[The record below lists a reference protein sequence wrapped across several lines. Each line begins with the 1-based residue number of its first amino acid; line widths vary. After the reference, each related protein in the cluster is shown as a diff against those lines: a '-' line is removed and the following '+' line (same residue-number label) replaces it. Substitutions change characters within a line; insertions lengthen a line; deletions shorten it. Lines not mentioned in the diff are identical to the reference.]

1 MARILLADDDAA
13 MLDLLSRA
21 LAADGH
27 TIVVAHDGQDALDKA
42 QAALP
47 PFEVLVSD
55 VQMPILD
62 GISLAE
68 QLLAGN
74 PQLRVVLMSGLQS
87 EMARAVGMKTRTTRF
102 LLKPFTL
109 EQARILVRDILA

>member
-13 MLDLLSRA
+13 MLDLVSRA
-21 LAADGH
+21 LATDGH
-27 TIVVAHDGQDALDKA
+27 TVVTAHDGQDALDKA
-42 QAALP
+42 TTASPA
-47 PFEVLVSD
+47 FEVLISD

-68 QLLAGN
+68 ALLKTN
-74 PQLRVVLMSGLQS
+74 PALRIILMSGLQS
-87 EMARAVGMKTRTTRF
+87 EMVRAGQIKAQTNRF

-109 EQARILVRDILA
+109 EQIRSTIRQVLT